1 MILLLLEIICVWLI
15 VGNLILLFSYRQAL
29 RQFWLEPMVKQ
40 PIIIFESDD
49 WGPGPAEH
57 GQALHKIHQLLTEFR
72 DYRGHCAHM
81 TIGAVL
87 SIPDAEKIQQSQYQ
101 AYAGLDL
108 SQPQFSDVLG
118 SLKQGQQ
125 AGVFSLQLHGREHY
139 WPHTLLSEMQHNNDL
154 KEWLAHNSAYTE
166 KLPSPLQSRWNPPL
180 SIADIA
186 VAVKQEV
193 DLFKRCFGVAAEVVV
208 PPTFVWNE
216 EVEISWRSHGIHT
229 IITPGQ
235 RYYKRSETRFWSDK
249 KRIVNH
255 QTSATGQTYLV
266 RNQYF
271 EPEFGHQWREAI
283 DKVTSSIKLARPCL
297 FETHRFNFVNSEE
310 GCQNSLYQMRS
321 LLEQVTKTW
330 PDCCFLSSLEL
341 VRLPQHDPDKLL
353 IHHWRH
359 RLQCWRNRAFTL
371 PKFRYLATLTGLN
384 LACWLIVQ
392 VKPVTDFSLWQ
403 HQSDKPRSN

>member
-1 MILLLLEIICVWLI
+1 MILLSLEIIFLWLI
-15 VGNLILLFSYRQAL
+15 VGNLILLLSYRHSL
-29 RQFWLEPMVKQ
+29 RQFWLEPMIKQ

-49 WGPGPAEH
+49 WGPGPIEH
-57 GQALHKIHQLLTEFR
+57 AQTLHKIQQLLSEFR

-101 AYAGLDL
+101 EYAGLDL
-108 SQPQFSDVLG
+108 CLPQFSDILS

-139 WPHTLLSEMQHNNDL
+139 WPSKLLSGIQKNNEL
-154 KEWLAHNSAYTE
+154 KEWLEHDSAYTE
-166 KLPSPLQSRWNPPL
+166 KLPSPLQSRWNPAL
-180 SIADIA
+180 NIADIA

-193 DLFKRCFGVAAEVVV
+193 DLFKRCFGFAPEVVV
-208 PPTFVWNE
+208 PPTFVWSE

-235 RYYKRSETRFWSDK
+235 RFIKRTDSHFSSDK

-271 EPEFGHQWREAI
+271 EPEFGHQWQEAL
-283 DKVTSSIKLARPCL
+283 DKVCNSIGLARPCL
-297 FETHRFNFVNSEE
+297 FETHRFNFVNSPE
-310 GCQNSLYQMRS
+310 GSQNSLSQIRN
-321 LLEQVTKTW
+321 LLEQAIKTW

-353 IHHWRH
+353 IHNWRH

-371 PKFRYLATLTGLN
+371 PKFRHLATLTGLN
-384 LACWLIVQ
+384 FICWLIIQ
-392 VKPVTDFSLWQ
+392 MKPIADFNLWQ
-403 HQSDKPRSN
+403 HQNQKTRPN